1 MCDKINPKNM
11 KLILIIFL
19 ILSIPIISFSQ
30 KDSVLVKKDTIVI
43 KKYNE
48 TYYRNIFAKKI
59 KGKTKTILNDKT
71 YVDIVTDKNVIKVI
85 FANKWAEGIGHA
97 LYYSEM
103 TYKKPGILILIRNKY
118 DVKYINKLLKVA
130 KMYYISVWIMN
141 VNTFIYYQVLE

>member
-71 YVDIVTDKNVIKVI
+71 YVDIVMLTRRIDFKIPFCFMMV
-85 FANKWAEGIGHA
+85 F
-97 LYYSEM
+97 S
-103 TYKKPGILILIRNKY
+103 
-118 DVKYINKLLKVA
+118 
-130 KMYYISVWIMN
+130 S
-141 VNTFIYYQVLE
+141 